1 MLAIT
6 SRPLEGELGRLQLVK
21 GYRKLRD
28 YPEATTIPGLL
39 LYRFDANLIFF
50 NFDYFASRLRQAVDD
65 AKDPV
70 EWVVLDASPINAI
83 DGTAL
88 NGLLDL
94 IEDLEEQGVSFYF
107 ARSKTGLRRFF
118 SSEYSRELREKY
130 PSRTFN
136 SLSWCNFSATTSVL
150 FYKMSFYV
158 VRHLSERIETHRQV
172 FVEIGMLS
180 VIPLNYGEV

>member
-1 MLAIT
+1 MHKFYTMSQREFYISIATTIGVLVLGVLTGVLLAVSLSLLWLLAIA
-6 SRPLEGELGRLQLVK
+6 SNPLEGELGRLQQVK

-50 NFDYFASRLRQAVDD
+50 NFDYFVSRLRQAIDD

-94 IEDLEEQGVSFYF
+94 VADLEE
-107 ARSKTGLRRFF
+107 
-118 SSEYSRELREKY
+118 
-130 PSRTFN
+130 
-136 SLSWCNFSATTSVL
+136 
-150 FYKMSFYV
+150 
-158 VRHLSERIETHRQV
+158 
-172 FVEIGMLS
+172 
-180 VIPLNYGEV
+180 